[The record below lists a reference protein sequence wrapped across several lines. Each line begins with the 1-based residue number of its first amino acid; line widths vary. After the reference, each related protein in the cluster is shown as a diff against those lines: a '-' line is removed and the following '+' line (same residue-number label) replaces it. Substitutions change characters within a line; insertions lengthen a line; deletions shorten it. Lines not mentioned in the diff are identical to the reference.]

1 MFSNQNFLF
10 IVDFLWQSR
19 PRRVRRIQ
27 GILRFLGP
35 AALIGLGFIDP
46 GNWST
51 AIEAGSRFGFS
62 LVWVLVLC
70 NPIAVAFQM
79 LSVKAALATGRDLAQ
94 LCRGAYPSNSIRVV
108 LWLLA
113 EVAIIATDMA
123 EVVGTAVGF
132 QLLTGMPLR
141 YGVLLTAIDTLVFL
155 LVLKMG
161 MRKLE
166 ALVGAIFVLVF
177 LCLTVEVV
185 LVAPSVPK
193 IFGGV
198 LPSVPPGSMV
208 VITGIV
214 GAVVMPHN
222 IFLHSRLALSRGVS
236 LAAGCSLQEVR
247 SALRFNLVDS
257 LVSLEAAFLVNLAIL
272 LVAAQAFYSGLG
284 SVGLSIQDAHRLMAG
299 AVGSKVAP
307 VLFAAAL
314 MASGQSSTV
323 SGTLC
328 GETVMSGF
336 VRIKA
341 KPWLRRLIT
350 RSLAILPA
358 LVVVMLAGEDAVTL
372 LLVISQVVLSIQLP
386 FTLGPLLRITSSERI
401 MSRDFVNTR
410 VQTGVLAVGCLLIL
424 SFNIVLLFLSLPTV
438 LAVPSIFV
446 IFAFFVFITKLA
458 PIKEELDPTDLA
470 NQHDGDE
477 EEEIPLGQVVSND
490 MNPGEEA

>member
-1 MFSNQNFLF
+1 LVSPTVLPSGSF
-10 IVDFLWQSR
+10 
-19 PRRVRRIQ
+19 
-27 GILRFLGP
+27 LRFLGP

-94 LCRGAYPSNSIRVV
+94 LCRGAYPHRGVRTV

-132 QLLTGMPLR
+132 QLLTGLPLR
-141 YGVLLTAIDTLVFL
+141 FGVLFTALDTLLFL
-155 LVLKMG
+155 LVLRMG

-166 ALVGAIFVLVF
+166 ALVGAIFLLVF
-177 LCLTVEVV
+177 LCLAVEMA
-185 LVAPSVPK
+185 LVAPPVSRILGGMLPTVP
-193 IFGGV
+193 
-198 LPSVPPGSMV
+198 SGSMV

-236 LAAGCSLQEVR
+236 LAAGSPLEEVR
-247 SALRFNLVDS
+247 SALKFNLFDS
-257 LVSLEAAFLVNLAIL
+257 LISLEAAFLVNLAIM
-272 LVAAQAFYSGLG
+272 LVAAQAFFSP
-284 SVGLSIQDAHRLMAG
+284 SSSSSSSAQEGLSIQDAHRLIAG
-299 AVGSKVAP
+299 AVGSKAAP
-307 VLFAAAL
+307 VLFAVAL
-314 MASGQSSTV
+314 LASGQSSTV
-323 SGTLC
+323 SGTMC

-358 LVVVMLAGEDAVTL
+358 LVVVMVAGESAATL

-386 FTLGPLLRITSSERI
+386 FTLGPLLRITSSKRI
-401 MSRDFVNTR
+401 MSSDFVNTGP
-410 VQTGVLAVGCLLIL
+410 QTALLSACCGLIL
-424 SFNIVLLFLSLPTV
+424 SFNIALLNLSLPLLLSLPLIAIIT
-438 LAVPSIFV
+438 
-446 IFAFFVFITKLA
+446 AFFIAIARMK
-458 PIKEELDPTDLA
+458 INEDLDPNDIA
-470 NQHDGDE
+470 NEATQ
-477 EEEIPLGQVVSND
+477 EEEIPLGEVV
-490 MNPGEEA
+490 EEV